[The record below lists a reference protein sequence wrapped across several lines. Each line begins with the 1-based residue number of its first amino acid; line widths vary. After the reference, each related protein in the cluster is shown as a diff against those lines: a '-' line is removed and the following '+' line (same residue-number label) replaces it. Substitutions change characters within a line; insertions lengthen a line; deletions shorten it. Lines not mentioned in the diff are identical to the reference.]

1 MFAIVGVGAALALMA
16 PEFLLLVVAAVVPA
30 WYAVTV
36 ASRASFEF
44 AVAQTENDRRRLY
57 LRLLLAGKDEAK
69 ELRAYNLGGFLRRQY
84 DRLYEHRITELRA
97 VTRRRLRLGFVGAT
111 ATSVLTAGTVGLLV
125 WLVTTSRLPLAEA
138 GAAAAGVVL
147 LGQRLQSLSNN
158 VGQLYESSL
167 FLRDYATF
175 LDALPRVQAATPTA
189 PAPSGFGR
197 IEADRVTFTYPSA
210 TEPSL
215 RDVSMHIARG
225 EIIALVGENGS
236 GKTTLAKVLAG
247 LYQPETG
254 TVRWDGTDVG
264 LVEPERLRDQIAVI
278 FQDFVHYQMTVR
290 DNVAM
295 GRYARADD
303 DDAIVDAARQVGAD
317 EFVTELPQRYDTNL
331 GPQFFGGR
339 DLSIGQWQR
348 IALARA
354 FFRGASLV
362 ILDEPTAALDPKAE
376 AELFVNL
383 RGMAEGRTVL
393 FVSHRF
399 SSVREA
405 DRIYVLDHGRIIED
419 GTHDELIAEAGR
431 YAELFCL
438 QAAPYR

>member
-1 MFAIVGVGAALALMA
+1 
-16 PEFLLLVVAAVVPA
+16 
-30 WYAVTV
+30 
-36 ASRASFEF
+36 
-44 AVAQTENDRRRLY
+44 
-57 LRLLLAGKDEAK
+57 
-69 ELRAYNLGGFLRRQY
+69 
-84 DRLYEHRITELRA
+84 
-97 VTRRRLRLGFVGAT
+97 
-111 ATSVLTAGTVGLLV
+111 
-125 WLVTTSRLPLAEA
+125 
-138 GAAAAGVVL
+138 
-147 LGQRLQSLSNN
+147 
-158 VGQLYESSL
+158 
-167 FLRDYATF
+167 
-175 LDALPRVQAATPTA
+175 
-189 PAPSGFGR
+189 
-197 IEADRVTFTYPSA
+197 
-210 TEPSL
+210 
-215 RDVSMHIARG
+215 
-225 EIIALVGENGS
+225 
-236 GKTTLAKVLAG
+236 
-247 LYQPETG
+247 
-254 TVRWDGTDVG
+254 
-264 LVEPERLRDQIAVI
+264 
-278 FQDFVHYQMTVR
+278 VHYQMTVR

-383 RGMAEGRTVL
+383 RAMAEGRTVL